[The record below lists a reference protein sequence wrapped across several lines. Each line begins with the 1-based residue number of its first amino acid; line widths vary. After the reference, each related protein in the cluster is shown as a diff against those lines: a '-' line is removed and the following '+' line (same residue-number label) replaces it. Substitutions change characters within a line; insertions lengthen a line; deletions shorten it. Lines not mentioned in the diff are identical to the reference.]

1 MTAELFIGVRSTWQ
15 HIAAQR
21 CYKHHSRMH
30 RHMTAELFRGVHSTW
45 QHLAAQKCYKHH
57 SRMHL
62 THDSRAVRVSFG
74 RLRVLP
80 WSKAFPLACEQ
91 TSVTWTPRCT
101 ANGTR
106 LPESSITISTFR
118 VKAAY
123 AIVRDKK
130 RHVSNKTGITWTPSN
145 RRLSGSGPARDANQ
159 NRCHMDAWGCHLN
172 GGCPVAACP

>member
-1 MTAELFIGVRSTWQ
+1 MTA
-15 HIAAQR
+15 A
-21 CYKHHSRMH
+21 
-30 RHMTAELFRGVHSTW
+30 LFRCVHSTW

-62 THDSRAVRVSFG
+62 THDSRAVQVSSG

-91 TSVTWTPRCT
+91 TSVHGHQGVPPTAHVYPRTPY
-101 ANGTR
+101 
-106 LPESSITISTFR
+106 PISTFR

-159 NRCHMDAWGCHLN
+159 NRCHMDAWGCHLT
-172 GGCPVAACP
+172 AAVPSLLAPKHGRTDM